1 VKLWHKGGKFL
12 REIKAHKGVVHGIAW
27 SPDGKIF
34 ASASPDGTV
43 KLWQPDGAGTGAL
56 PLRTLQLDGS
66 ALWDVVFSPDG
77 EALAAVGSSGAI
89 AIWKPDGTL
98 LQAID
103 AHQAVTKG
111 VSFSPDGKTL
121 ASASTDGTVKL
132 WKLDA
137 SPTVTDTSV
146 PHKALLLRTLNGH
159 TQGVVGVSFSPDGE
173 IIATASLD
181 QTVKLWNK
189 NGILLTTL
197 TGHTGVV
204 TRVSFSPDGTFLVS
218 ASHDQTAILWN
229 VKRILNT
236 DPLVFAC
243 NWVRDYLRTN
253 ADVKEED
260 RHLCDGVGN
269 NSLSF

>member
-1 VKLWHKGGKFL
+1 VL
-12 REIKAHKGVVHGIAW
+12 
-27 SPDGKIF
+27 
-34 ASASPDGTV
+34 
-43 KLWQPDGAGTGAL
+43 
-56 PLRTLQLDGS
+56 LRTLKLDGS
-66 ALWDVVFSPDG
+66 ALWDVAFSPDG
-77 EALAAVGSSGAI
+77 KALAAVGSSGTV
-89 AIWKPDGTL
+89 AIWNPDGTL

-103 AHQAVTKG
+103 AHQALSPG

-132 WKLDA
+132 WKLDP
-137 SPTVTDTSV
+137 SSTLIDTSV
-146 PHKALLLRTLNGH
+146 PQKALLLRTLKGH
-159 TQGVVGVSFSPDGE
+159 TQAVMGVSFSPDGE
-173 IIATASLD
+173 IVATASMD
-181 QTVKLWNK
+181 NTVKLWNK

-218 ASHDQTAILWN
+218 ASHDQTAILWDL
-229 VKRILNT
+229 KRILNT
-236 DPLVFAC
+236 DPLAFGC
-243 NWVRDYLRTN
+243 DWVRDYLRTN

>member
-1 VKLWHKGGKFL
+1 VAF
-12 REIKAHKGVVHGIAW
+12 
-27 SPDGKIF
+27 SPDGK
-34 ASASPDGTV
+34 
-43 KLWQPDGAGTGAL
+43 
-56 PLRTLQLDGS
+56 
-66 ALWDVVFSPDG
+66 
-77 EALAAVGSSGAI
+77 ALAAVGSSGTL

-103 AHQAVTKG
+103 AHQAMTMG

-121 ASASTDGTVKL
+121 ASASTDGTAKL

-137 SPTVTDTSV
+137 LSTLIDTSV
-146 PHKALLLRTLNGH
+146 PHSSQLLRTLKGH
-159 TQGVVGVSFSPDGE
+159 AHGVQGVSFSPDGE

-181 QTVKLWNK
+181 NTVKLWNK
-189 NGILLTTL
+189 NGILLRTL
-197 TGHTGVV
+197 TGHRGLV
-204 TRVSFSPDGTFLVS
+204 TKASFSSDGTFLVS

-236 DPLVFAC
+236 DPLVFGC

-260 RHLCDGVGN
+260 RHLCDRIQ
-269 NSLSF
+269 

>member
-1 VKLWHKGGKFL
+1 
-12 REIKAHKGVVHGIAW
+12 
-27 SPDGKIF
+27 
-34 ASASPDGTV
+34 
-43 KLWQPDGAGTGAL
+43 
-56 PLRTLQLDGS
+56 
-66 ALWDVVFSPDG
+66 
-77 EALAAVGSSGAI
+77 
-89 AIWKPDGTL
+89 

-103 AHQAVTKG
+103 AHQALSPG

-132 WKLDA
+132 WKLDP
-137 SPTVTDTSV
+137 SDTSV
-146 PHKALLLRTLNGH
+146 PQTALLLRTLKGH
-159 TQGVVGVSFSPDGE
+159 TQAVMGVSFSPDGE
-173 IIATASLD
+173 IVATASMD
-181 QTVKLWNK
+181 NTVKLWNK

-218 ASHDQTAILWN
+218 ASHDQTAILWDL
-229 VKRILNT
+229 KRILNT
-236 DPLVFAC
+236 DPLAFGC
-243 NWVRDYLRTN
+243 DWVRDYLRTN